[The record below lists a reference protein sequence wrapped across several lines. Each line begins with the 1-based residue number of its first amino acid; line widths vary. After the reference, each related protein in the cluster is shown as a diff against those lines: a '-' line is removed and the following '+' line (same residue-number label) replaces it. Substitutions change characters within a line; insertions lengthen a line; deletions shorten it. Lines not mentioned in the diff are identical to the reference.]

1 MSDKDP
7 VRPYHAK
14 DVGSGKETA
23 DTLAE
28 VLKHAAERE
37 EAFRKKQKPQSQP
50 KWMLPLGINLGVLA
64 VYLLIAPPAWVVMN
78 PIEPPAP
85 EEQLVGLRTA
95 MYFTA
100 SRIEAYRLENGRL
113 PERLED
119 TGVSGADR
127 VEYFVR
133 GTSNYQLVG
142 SVGTETVIYDSNESL
157 AEWAATLNLTARVR
171 GG

>member
-1 MSDKDP
+1 MSDKDE

-37 EAFRKKQKPQSQP
+37 QASTKKQKPRPQP

-64 VYLLIAPPAWVVMN
+64 VYLLIAPPSWVVLN
-78 PIEPPAP
+78 PVDPPPP
-85 EEQLVGLRTA
+85 EQQLVGIRTA

-100 SRIEAYRLENGRL
+100 SRIEAYRMENGRL
-113 PERLED
+113 PENLED
-119 TGVSGADR
+119 VGATAAAGVD
-127 VEYFVR
+127 YFVR

-142 SVGTETVIYDSNESL
+142 SVGSETVIYDSSQSL
-157 AEWAATLNLTARVR
+157 AEWAANLNLAARVR
-171 GG
+171 DG

>member
-1 MSDKDP
+1 MSDKDQ

-14 DVGSGKETA
+14 DVGSGTETA
-23 DTLAE
+23 DTLAQ

-37 EAFRKKQKPQSQP
+37 EASQKKKKPQSQP

-64 VYLLIAPPAWVVMN
+64 VYLLIAPPAWVVLN
-78 PIEPPAP
+78 PIEPPPP
-85 EEQLVGLRTA
+85 EQQLVGLRTA

-100 SRIEAYRLENGRL
+100 SRIEAYRMENGRL

-119 TGVSGADR
+119 TGAVGADDL
-127 VEYFVR
+127 EYFAR
-133 GTSNYQLVG
+133 GTNNYQLVG
-142 SVGTETVIYDSNESL
+142 SVGTETVVYDSSQPL
-157 AEWAATLNLTARVR
+157 AEWAASLNLGARVR

>member
-1 MSDKDP
+1 MSDKDQ

-14 DVGSGKETA
+14 DVGSGRETA

-28 VLKHAAERE
+28 VLKHAAARE
-37 EAFRKKQKPQSQP
+37 EASRKKKKPQSQP

-64 VYLLIAPPAWVVMN
+64 VYLLIAPPSWVVLN
-78 PIEPPAP
+78 PIEPPPP
-85 EEQLVGLRTA
+85 EQQLVGLRTA

-119 TGVSGADR
+119 TGANGSDGL
-127 VEYFVR
+127 EYFLR
-133 GTSNYQLVG
+133 GTGNYQLVG
-142 SVGTETVIYDSNESL
+142 SVGTETVVYDSSQSL
-157 AEWAATLNLTARVR
+157 ADWAASLNLGARVR
-171 GG
+171 DG

>member
-1 MSDKDP
+1 MSDKDH

-28 VLKHAAERE
+28 VLRHAAERD
-37 EAFRKKQKPQSQP
+37 EAQNRRQKPRSQP
-50 KWMLPLGINLGVLA
+50 RWMLPLGINLGVFA
-64 VYLLIAPPAWVVMN
+64 VYLLIAPPAWVVLN
-78 PIEPPAP
+78 PIEPPPPA
-85 EEQLVGLRTA
+85 EQMVGLRTA

-113 PERLED
+113 PDRLED
-119 TGVSGADR
+119 VGATASSGLD
-127 VEYFVR
+127 YFPL
-133 GTSNYQLVG
+133 GAGGYQLVG
-142 SVGTETVIYDSNESL
+142 SVGSETLVYDSSQSL
-157 AEWAATLNLTARVR
+157 AEWAGDLNLAQRVR

>member
-1 MSDKDP
+1 MSDQDQ

-37 EAFRKKQKPQSQP
+37 EASRKKQKPKPQP

-64 VYLLIAPPAWVVMN
+64 VYLLIAPPSWVVLN
-78 PIEPPAP
+78 PIDPPPA
-85 EEQLVGLRTA
+85 EQQLEGLRTA

-100 SRIEAYRLENGRL
+100 SRVEAYRVQNGRL

-119 TGVSGADR
+119 TGAASASG

-133 GTSNYQLVG
+133 GTNNYQLVG
-142 SVGTETVIYDSNESL
+142 SLGTETVIYDSSQSL
-157 AEWAATLNLTARVR
+157 AEWAANLNLGARVR